1 MDRLTA
7 LRVFRHVAELNSF
20 AEAGRRLGLS
30 PAAISKNIAE
40 LEAHVGAR
48 LINRTTRRMA
58 LTEEG
63 RLYLEHVTRGLD
75 ALAEADQ
82 ALCPIKTAPSGTLRV
97 NAPMTVTLT
106 RLSEVIPEFLSR
118 YPDLKLDLHL
128 DDRRVDIVREGF
140 DLAIR
145 GSDNLEDSSLIA
157 RKLAVMPHVLCA
169 APLYFQRHGKPETP
183 SDLKALGHIRFS
195 LSGHADTWEFTKDG
209 RTERIAVSAR
219 YSVSSSLAVRDA
231 LRASLGVSLMP
242 RPYVENDLRDG
253 RLQSALEDWTTV
265 ETTLYAVYP
274 SRQHIAPK
282 IRAFL
287 DFLVEEF
294 NRAPRSVA
302 PTAPG
307 PLCRL
312 AATTPIRP
320 ARCRDVGGP
329 PDTIGGK

>member
-7 LRVFRHVAELNSF
+7 LKVFRQVAELGSF
-20 AEAGRRLGLS
+20 AEAGRRLRLS
-30 PAAISKNIAE
+30 PAAISKNVAD

-97 NAPMTVTLT
+97 SAPMTVTLT
-106 RLSEVIPEFLSR
+106 RLSQAIPGFLSS
-118 YPDLKLDLHL
+118 YPGLKLDLHL

-169 APLYFQRHGKPETP
+169 APSYFEKHGTPETP
-183 SDLKALGHIRFS
+183 ADLKNLDHIRFS
-195 LSGHADTWEFTKDG
+195 LSGHSDTWDFSRPG
-209 RTERIAVSAR
+209 VTERIAVAAR

-231 LRASLGVSLMP
+231 LRAGFGVSLMP
-242 RPYVENDLRDG
+242 RPYVEDDLRDG
-253 RLQSALEDWTTV
+253 RLQSALEDWSTV

-274 SRQHIAPK
+274 SRQHVAPK
-282 IRAFL
+282 LRAFL
-287 DFLVEEF
+287 DFLVDVFDGE
-294 NRAPRSVA
+294 
-302 PTAPG
+302 
-307 PLCRL
+307 
-312 AATTPIRP
+312 
-320 ARCRDVGGP
+320 AR
-329 PDTIGGK
+329 

>member
-1 MDRLTA
+1 MDHLTA
-7 LRVFRHVAELNSF
+7 LNVFRHVAELNSF
-20 AEAGRRLGLS
+20 AEAGRMLGLS
-30 PAAISKNIAE
+30 PAAISKNIAA
-40 LEAHVGAR
+40 LETHVSAR

-75 ALAEADQ
+75 ALADADQ
-82 ALCPIKTAPSGTLRV
+82 ALCPIKAAPRGTLRV

-106 RLSEVIPEFLSR
+106 RLSEAIPEFLSR

-169 APLYFQRHGKPETP
+169 APSYFQKHGKPKTP
-183 SDLKALGHIRFS
+183 FDLKALDHIQFN
-195 LSGHADTWEFTKDG
+195 LSGHADIWEFSKG
-209 RTERIAVSAR
+209 RQTERVAVDAR

-231 LRASLGVSLMP
+231 LRTGFGISLIP
-242 RPYVENDLRDG
+242 RPYVEKDLRAG
-253 RLQSALEDWTTV
+253 RLQSALEDWNTV

-274 SRQHIAPK
+274 SRQYIAPK
-282 IRAFL
+282 IRVFL
-287 DFLVEEF
+287 DFLIEEF
-294 NRAPRSVA
+294 SRVSR
-302 PTAPG
+302 
-307 PLCRL
+307 
-312 AATTPIRP
+312 
-320 ARCRDVGGP
+320 
-329 PDTIGGK
+329 